1 MLGVLHL
8 VVADDRRHAQFLQS
22 QGLSQRASPGGAK
35 STPLPWRWCRTGGT
49 PPARRRT
56 RPEIRGYLDMFP
68 EVEQRWIN
76 RCIALR
82 RNRLPARH
90 PQHGQGCME
99 GEARASATAAECPRL
114 LRGMRSGG
122 IGRCLVGRLRSAVRV
137 CLRQNPSWASTRSQ
151 RVARMARISVRS
163 RSLRRSLAGRFRSSK
178 RPERSTSWGSLVRA
192 QYRP

>member
-1 MLGVLHL
+1 
-8 VVADDRRHAQFLQS
+8 
-22 QGLSQRASPGGAK
+22 
-35 STPLPWRWCRTGGT
+35 
-49 PPARRRT
+49 
-56 RPEIRGYLDMFP
+56 MFP

-137 CLRQNPSWASTRSQ
+137 CLRQNSRAGRRRGLNAWQGWQGSAFVR
-151 RVARMARISVRS
+151 VRS
-163 RSLRRSLAGRFRSSK
+163 DVRSPADSAQPSVLSERQRTDANAAPNRQAGGHWFEPSTAHRKSLQ
-178 RPERSTSWGSLVRA
+178 RA
-192 QYRP
+192 CVVAVDGDTLSRLWQG